1 MFGYFLLVFV
11 LVVLI
16 AVIYFVFHQY
26 KLWAHSH
33 YECPSCNEDFT
44 PANFFAC
51 LFAYYP
57 KGYRRLKCPKCGH
70 KEIMKGIRD

>member
-1 MFGYFLLVFV
+1 MFGYFLLV
-11 LVVLI
+11 LIPVVLI
-16 AVIYFVFHQY
+16 AVIYFIFHQY

-33 YECPSCNEDFT
+33 YECPDCNESFT

-51 LFAYYP
+51 LLAYYP

>member
-1 MFGYFLLVFV
+1 MFGYFLMVFIP
-11 LVVLI
+11 VVLI
-16 AVIYFVFHQY
+16 VVIYFIINQY
-26 KLWAHSH
+26 KLWASSH

-44 PANFFAC
+44 PASFFAC

-57 KGYRRLKCPKCGH
+57 KGYRRLTCPKCGH

>member
-1 MFGYFLLVFV
+1 MFGYFLLVFIP
-11 LVVLI
+11 VVLF
-16 AVIYFVFHQY
+16 AVIFFVFQQY

-33 YECPSCNEDFT
+33 YECPSCNESFT

-70 KEIMKGIRD
+70 KEVMKGIRD